1 MSSGKGEETP
11 GSVAAQADGALTITV
26 LTIAVAARVIE
37 KVGARRFIRA
47 KVIG

>member
-1 MSSGKGEETP
+1 
-11 GSVAAQADGALTITV
+11 V